1 MIQRSCRNPQYFRQ
15 RVALGGSEGGG
26 AKEGANPRPGT
37 DFRRFILNTLRTRTI
52 ATASLAALLWGTS
65 AIGNAT
71 VIYQYSAS
79 WPRLKSA
86 QAGKCH
92 TTVVAIPAGQGVITV
107 RLKMAPFYRQN
118 LHNRREDVVGHTIAD
133 FSRAISATYNGGPP
147 TTANTQEGITMDRI
161 ERWEVGSKGQLSTPV
176 SLCNPVHCSGN
187 NCSQP
192 ASSANLVVDFAPGAS
207 QGNLPPP
214 PAVADPKPPA
224 TTGAEPSGKGSTGT
238 AQKTPGPT
246 TPPGASPAPSP
257 SPTPSPTPTNR
268 PIINHATAGAV
279 ASQSSVYGGGCPA
292 GANYAIDGVTSA
304 GVAHGCATP
313 IAHTN
318 SENRP
323 WWKVS
328 FPTPRTITKIVV
340 WNRNEVAKERLT
352 NFEVTVRDANG
363 NVVFSKALF
372 TAGGYPNPSVEVPV
386 PSVTG
391 KQVQVQ
397 LLGTNFLTLAEVQVF
412 GPAP

>member
-1 MIQRSCRNPQYFRQ
+1 M
-15 RVALGGSEGGG
+15 
-26 AKEGANPRPGT
+26 
-37 DFRRFILNTLRTRTI
+37 
-52 ATASLAALLWGTS
+52 
-65 AIGNAT
+65 
-71 VIYQYSAS
+71 
-79 WPRLKSA
+79 
-86 QAGKCH
+86 
-92 TTVVAIPAGQGVITV
+92 
-107 RLKMAPFYRQN
+107 
-118 LHNRREDVVGHTIAD
+118 
-133 FSRAISATYNGGPP
+133 
-147 TTANTQEGITMDRI
+147 
-161 ERWEVGSKGQLSTPV
+161 
-176 SLCNPVHCSGN
+176 
-187 NCSQP
+187 
-192 ASSANLVVDFAPGAS
+192 
-207 QGNLPPP
+207 
-214 PAVADPKPPA
+214 
-224 TTGAEPSGKGSTGT
+224 
-238 AQKTPGPT
+238 
-246 TPPGASPAPSP
+246 
-257 SPTPSPTPTNR
+257 
-268 PIINHATAGAV
+268 
-279 ASQSSVYGGGCPA
+279 YGGGCPA

-397 LLGTNFLTLAEVQVF
+397 LLGTNYLTLAEVQVF